1 MHVLTLTQ
9 NDLVTKACENFAAL
23 KMLGE
28 KVTLQDFRTSAMG
41 LDIVHPGRATTQG
54 EVWLVAE
61 MMEIMTDALVKG

>member
-1 MHVLTLTQ
+1 
-9 NDLVTKACENFAAL
+9 
-23 KMLGE
+23 MLGE